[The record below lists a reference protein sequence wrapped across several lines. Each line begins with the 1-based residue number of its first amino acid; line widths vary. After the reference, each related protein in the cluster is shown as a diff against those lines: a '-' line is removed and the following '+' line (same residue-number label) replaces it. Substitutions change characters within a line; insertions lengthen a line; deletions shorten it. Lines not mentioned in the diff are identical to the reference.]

1 MEKVVKEISLL
12 FLVALIAV
20 TVLAVVSVPI
30 SDEVYAAST
39 FSDMSEKHW
48 AYVALQQLTKENVIE
63 GYPDGSFKPEK
74 TVTYGEFI
82 KLVYAGCSG
91 KTIENS
97 ANGKHWAENYY
108 YAASADGYLEFRHI
122 DIALLSEPIPR
133 KHMAYIASQVID
145 SADGETNLKS
155 QELFTDITAV
165 SEHSYDIM
173 KVCAAG
179 VLTGYDDGSFKPDR
193 TLTRAEAA
201 VVITRLLDYMDEQ
214 KTHVNEE
221 NASCENENISDDE
234 AADEVI
240 VRKTET
246 GTGTVSVRYN
256 VIKCRMLDMG
266 IEKLEYRNDGT
277 LKIYSNTEY
286 PFVFVLNGN
295 GTILDPIGFPGGFA
309 VYEDG
314 YYIYMADTGSN
325 IHSGEKLHFMFEDG
339 SEVYRFS
346 DIKL

>member
-1 MEKVVKEISLL
+1 MEKAVKEISLL
-12 FLVALIAV
+12 LIVAIIAAA
-20 TVLAVVSVPI
+20 VLAVVSVPI
-30 SDEVYAAST
+30 SDEVYAASV

-48 AYVALQQLTKENVIE
+48 AYDAVRQLTKEKITE

-108 YAASADGYLEFRHI
+108 YAAAADGYLEFRHI
-122 DIALLSEPIPR
+122 DIAFLSEPIPR
-133 KHMAYIASQVID
+133 KHMAYIASKVVD
-145 SADGETNLKS
+145 AADGKTNLQS
-155 QELFTDITAV
+155 QELVTDITAV
-165 SEHSYDIM
+165 SEYSYDIM
-173 KVCAAG
+173 KACAAG
-179 VLTGYDDGSFKPDR
+179 VLTGYDDGSFKPDK

-201 VVITRLLDYMDEQ
+201 VVITRLRDYMNEYE
-214 KTHVNEE
+214 THVNEE
-221 NASCENENISDDE
+221 NVSCENENIFDDA

-246 GTGTVSVRYN
+246 GVGTVSVSYS
-256 VIKCRMLDMG
+256 IKECKMLDMG
-266 IEKLEYRNDGT
+266 IEKFEYGNDGT
-277 LKIYSNTEY
+277 LKIYSNIEY
-286 PFVFVLNGN
+286 PFVFVLNGD

-314 YYIYMADTGSN
+314 YYIYMADTGVN
-325 IHSGEKLHFMFEDG
+325 IDIGEKMYFMFEDG
-339 SEVYRFS
+339 REVYRFS